1 MSNFEA
7 IRFSKDVVRT
17 LTYAINNIKE
27 DYMLEGSK
35 ALKDMQKRYDMGFDT
50 TFNGILTRL
59 EEAKQAAENQYN
71 DMVRLDED
79 FAIED
84 VVDER

>member
-1 MSNFEA
+1 MSNNFEA

-35 ALKDMQKRYDMGFDT
+35 ALKDIQERYDMGFDT

-59 EEAKQAAENQYN
+59 EEAKQTAENQYN
-71 DMVRLDED
+71 DIVRLD
-79 FAIED
+79 ED